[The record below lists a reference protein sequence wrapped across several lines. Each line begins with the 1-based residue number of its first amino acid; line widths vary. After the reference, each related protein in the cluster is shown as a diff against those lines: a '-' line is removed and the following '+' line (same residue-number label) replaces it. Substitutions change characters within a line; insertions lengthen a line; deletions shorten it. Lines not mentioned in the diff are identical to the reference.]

1 MRFFMYEAVATYTD
15 YELTCKTN
23 NVKDLLF
30 WVNENLEAECPS
42 VEVLNAL
49 TGEVMMHTVDDSEK
63 LFMSPEYELM
73 WLGWMIQKGR

>member
-1 MRFFMYEAVATYTD
+1 MKFFMYEAVATYAD

-42 VEVLNAL
+42 VEVLNTL
-49 TGEVMMHTVDDSEK
+49 TGEVMMQAKSFSC
-63 LFMSPEYELM
+63 LLNMSLC
-73 WLGWMIQKGR
+73 GWDG